1 MPSPSATFMRENH
14 VGDSTELLKKA
25 AFIDEL
31 NNRLLLLPADQANE
45 EILSV
50 INYLKVRIDEINK
63 TLR

>member
-31 NNRLLLLPADQANE
+31 NNRLLLLPADQVDKETLA
-45 EILSV
+45 V
-50 INYLKVRIDEINK
+50 INYLKARVTEINK
-63 TLR
+63 APN